1 MFRGIDTVRRLWA
14 GDAPAKAGDGREIP
28 VEIFPKPVQP
38 ELPIW
43 LATGGNPE
51 TFVEAGKIGANVL
64 TALLLLDVE
73 ELGDRIKL
81 FRRSLSQQDH
91 DPGRG
96 KVTVMLHT
104 FIGDDLEAVRQ
115 TVKGPFLDYL
125 GHTSTCSDQWPPP
138 GTFGWEKAICPR
150 TIARPFFLIRSI
162 ATSTRAPSA
171 GQQARAA
178 P

>member
-1 MFRGIDTVRRLWA
+1 RRLWR
-14 GDAPAKAGDGREIP
+14 GETLLAKAGDGREIP

-73 ELGDRIKL
+73 ELGNRVKL
-81 FRRSLSQQDH
+81 FRQSLSQHDH
-91 DPGRG
+91 DPGCG

-104 FIGDDLEAVRQ
+104 YIGDDLEAVRQ

-125 GHTSTCSDQWPPP
+125 RSHVDLLRPMAAGRDVHLGEGDLSSDDREALLSY
-138 GTFGWEKAICPR
+138 T
-150 TIARPFFLIRSI
+150 
-162 ATSTRAPSA
+162 
-171 GQQARAA
+171 
-178 P
+178 